1 MMVLGYLLISV
12 SCLLSS
18 TTVYSFFISLGASC
32 IHGLTSCFGESVILG
47 YLKGFPADL
56 VVGWSSGTG
65 FAGVVGAGLV
75 VLLTALDFELFAIYL
90 VALGLV
96 LFYLLSFIYLNRQK
110 NKFARIEKENSVL
123 ESVES
128 EQKEEIQSAEQVD
141 EAKEN
146 VKMGFSAFCHVFGKI
161 WYLCGSLAFVYYFEY
176 SIFTSFTDRTI
187 KKLGYDHRP
196 GFIYKNLFEILLLA
210 YQCGVLI
217 SRSSL
222 KLIKI
227 PEVWVF
233 FVLQLSSY
241 IFWLMEV
248 ILVYNGIVM
257 VKNPYIMIILLF
269 YVGLCGGGSYVN
281 VMYCIISHDK
291 LKFYE
296 KELALN
302 ICTILNDTGVICASI
317 TALIMSNWVYP

>member
-75 VLLTALDFELFAIYL
+75 VLLTALDFELFAVIL
-90 VALGLV
+90 FANIDLFGCIGTGALLLAV
-96 LFYLLSFIYLNRQK
+96 LHILKPAEEQICSHRKGELGFVDF
-110 NKFARIEKENSVL
+110 NKQGR

-161 WYLCGSLAFVYYFEY
+161 WYLCGSLAFV
-176 SIFTSFTDRTI
+176 
-187 KKLGYDHRP
+187 L
-196 GFIYKNLFEILLLA
+196 
-210 YQCGVLI
+210 
-217 SRSSL
+217 SL
-222 KLIKI
+222 
-227 PEVWVF
+227 
-233 FVLQLSSY
+233 
-241 IFWLMEV
+241 
-248 ILVYNGIVM
+248 
-257 VKNPYIMIILLF
+257 
-269 YVGLCGGGSYVN
+269 
-281 VMYCIISHDK
+281 
-291 LKFYE
+291 
-296 KELALN
+296 
-302 ICTILNDTGVICASI
+302 
-317 TALIMSNWVYP
+317 